1 MKQVHFFKYT
11 ASLILLLILFSCAT
25 IKAQTF
31 NAKDIDGMWER
42 NDGVRIQIQGTAVF
56 AEGSSALIFNVGNSG
71 WPNSVVQYNYKFK
84 NIKHKDKNTWTANNQ
99 AFSKDKNTFI
109 SSGNALL
116 IMSTDK
122 SEFTCSG
129 LTYYRKSLL
138 H

>member
-1 MKQVHFFKYT
+1 MIPNCKQI
-11 ASLILLLILFSCAT
+11 ASFLFLFSLFCFSNVQ
-25 IKAQTF
+25 AQTF

-99 AFSKDKNTFI
+99 AFSKDKKTFI

-129 LTYYRKSLL
+129 LTYYRKSQL

>member
-11 ASLILLLILFSCAT
+11 ASLILLLILFSCTT

>member
-1 MKQVHFFKYT
+1 MIPNCKQIASFLFLF
-11 ASLILLLILFSCAT
+11 SLICFSNVQ
-25 IKAQTF
+25 AQNF
-31 NAKDIDGMWER
+31 DAKDIDGMWER
-42 NDGVRIQIQGTAVF
+42 SDGVRIQIQGTAVF

-71 WPNSVVQYNYKFK
+71 WPNSVVQYNYKFI
-84 NIKHKDKNTWTANNQ
+84 NIKHKEKNIWTAGNQ
-99 AFSKDKNTFI
+99 AFSKDKKTFI

-129 LTYYRKSLL
+129 LTYYRKSQI